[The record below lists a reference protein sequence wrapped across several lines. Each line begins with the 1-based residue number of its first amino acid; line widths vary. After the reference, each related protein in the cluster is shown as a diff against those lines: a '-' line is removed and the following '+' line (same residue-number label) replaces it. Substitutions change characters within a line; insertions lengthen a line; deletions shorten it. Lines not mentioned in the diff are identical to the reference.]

1 VTEATI
7 MTRMTQRIGAAIVVA
22 MAGFFVAGCAAPA
35 SGSSSSNEPSALDT
49 RFGEAVRQAR
59 AQQTL
64 NPGVRNTDPVAGID
78 GVAAQNAILLYE
90 KGFKEPPRTF
100 NILGIGG
107 SSVAP

>member
-1 VTEATI
+1 
-7 MTRMTQRIGAAIVVA
+7 MTQRIGAAIVVA
-22 MAGFFVAGCAAPA
+22 MAGFVVAGCATPTSA
-35 SGSSSSNEPSALDT
+35 SSGPNGPGAVDA

-59 AQQTL
+59 AQQAL
-64 NPGVRNTDPVAGID
+64 NPDARNTDPVAGID

>member
-1 VTEATI
+1 

-22 MAGFFVAGCAAPA
+22 MAGFVVAGCATPTSA
-35 SGSSSSNEPSALDT
+35 SSGPNGPGAVDA

-59 AQQTL
+59 AQQAL
-64 NPGVRNTDPVAGID
+64 NPDARNTDPVAGID

>member
-1 VTEATI
+1 

-22 MAGFFVAGCAAPA
+22 IAGFVVAGCAAPA
-35 SGSSSSNEPSALDT
+35 RSDGAQQGEVDA
-49 RFGEAVRQAR
+49 RFGDAVRQAR

-64 NPGVRNTDPVAGID
+64 NPDARSTDPVSGID
-78 GVAAQNAILLYE
+78 GVAAQNAIDLYQ

-107 SSVAP
+107 SSVGQ